1 VPNRLQMLAAKIR
14 ATLQQKRI
22 VVELEDEVELHIQ
35 MLTERLLQQG
45 MEAKSAA
52 AAARRQFGN
61 ATVLREQHYTQST
74 FSFLT
79 TLWRDVRFGARQ
91 LQRNP
96 LLTFVGVASLAL
108 GVGANTAIFA
118 GAKRVLFD
126 TLPVTQPHELRMLTW
141 LSGREQVV
149 PPVWGD
155 VYSNDHGGLTSNA
168 FSYPVLQEL
177 RKRANAVQDFIAF
190 KDVTMTAT
198 VDGHPEIA
206 GVEMMSGN
214 AFRALGIE
222 PALGRVLTSSDDAGP
237 GNGAAVVISQ
247 GYWAERFGRSRSVIG
262 KEILLNGVPVTIVG
276 VTAGRFGG
284 LQMGAA
290 EKMFVPLTMQPLL
303 MPRAQNSSISLLN
316 NPQSWWLQIL
326 VRLRPDVPEA
336 RAQAELDATLRH
348 AAMPV
353 LTQTADAAQFH
364 LKMENGDRGL
374 DYLRGQY
381 EAPSY
386 LLLGLAGL
394 ILLLACVNLANL
406 LLARST
412 SRQREMSTR
421 IALGASPQSILR
433 QVLTESLLLSWLGG
447 GVGLLLGYLVRNAIP
462 NLLERAPGLE
472 RVQVNFDWTVV
483 LFTMGI
489 SLAAGLLFGLAPAW
503 QAARSAANGSLRD
516 SGMSTA
522 NRRRLLLDKGLV
534 IGQIALS
541 AILLVAAGLFAHTL
555 LNLNRIPLGFQA
567 DHILQFRLSLP
578 RARYNDAQ
586 MTRFFQQLQEKLASL
601 PGVRSETVSSIG
613 IIGDGHS
620 GSTFRVMGR
629 PQEKDPAR
637 VQALGVGVD
646 FFQTLEIPILQGRAF
661 NADDTATTPKV
672 AVVNRALARKFFPN
686 ENPVGQTFE
695 ADQEDIAGAVE
706 IVGIA
711 ADTRYA
717 DLREKTPPIFY
728 VPYVQNV
735 NGPGRMVVELRTA
748 ATPGSVLPEVRAA
761 VESLDRDLPLIDVRT
776 MKQQVKSTFSD
787 EQALAQ
793 LTGCF
798 SLLALA
804 LACIGIYGIM
814 AYTVTARTAEIGL
827 RIALGATA
835 TQVIGR
841 ILREAFWLAAFG
853 ILVGLAAALWLARFI
868 GSMLY
873 GLGIADPLTLGATAL
888 VLISISLLAAFAP
901 ARRAAHIDP
910 IRALRHD

>member
-1 VPNRLQMLAAKIR
+1 MSHRLRMIAAKIR
-14 ATLQQKRI
+14 ATFQRKRMA
-22 VVELEDEVELHIQ
+22 VDLENEVQLHIH
-35 MLTERLLQQG
+35 MLTNRFIQQG
-45 MEAKSAA
+45 IEPGNAE

-61 ATVLREQHYTQST
+61 STLLREQHYTQST

-126 TLPVTQPHELRMLTW
+126 TLPIKRPQELRLLTW
-141 LSGREQVV
+141 TSGREQPV

-155 VYSNDHGGLTSNA
+155 VSSNNKGGLTSNA
-168 FSYPVLQEL
+168 FSYPVLQEI
-177 RKRANAVQDFIAF
+177 RKRVDAVEDFIAF
-190 KDVTMTAT
+190 KDVSMTAT
-198 VDGHPEIA
+198 IDGHPEIA
-206 GVEMMSGN
+206 GVEMISGN
-214 AFRALGIE
+214 AFGALGVE
-222 PALGRVLTSSDDAGP
+222 PVLGRLLTSSDDAGP
-237 GNGAAVVISQ
+237 GNGSAAVISQ

-276 VTAGRFGG
+276 VTAGRFAG

-290 EKMFVPLTMQPLL
+290 EKIFVPLTMQPLL
-303 MPRAQNSSISLLN
+303 VPRAQNSSVSLLD

-326 VRLRPDVPEA
+326 VRLRPDIPEA

-353 LTQTADAAQFH
+353 LSQTADVGQFH
-364 LKMENGDRGL
+364 VKMENGDRGL

-421 IALGASPQSILR
+421 IALGASRQGILR
-433 QVLTESLLLSWLGG
+433 QVLIESLLLSSLGG
-447 GVGLLLGYLVRNAIP
+447 GMGLLFGYLVRNLISSIFDS
-462 NLLERAPGLE
+462 APGLD
-472 RVQVNFDWTVV
+472 QVHVDFDWTVV

-503 QAARSAANGSLRD
+503 QAAQSSVNAGLRD
-516 SGMSTA
+516 SGMVIA

-567 DHILQFRLSLP
+567 DHILLFRLNPP
-578 RARYNDAQ
+578 RTRYSDSQ
-586 MTRFFQQLQEKLASL
+586 MIALYQKLEERLAAM
-601 PGVRSETVSSIG
+601 PGVRSATMSDIA

-620 GSTFRVMGR
+620 GSTFHISDR
-629 PQEKDPAR
+629 PREKNAVR
-637 VQALGVGVD
+637 VQTNGVGVD
-646 FFQTLEIPILQGRAF
+646 FFQTMGIPILRGRGF
-661 NADDTATTPKV
+661 NDGDTASSPKV
-672 AVVNRALARKFFPN
+672 AVVNAALARKFFPHQS
-686 ENPVGQTFE
+686 PIGQTFE
-695 ADQEDIAGAVE
+695 ADAEDVQGPIE

-717 DLREKTPPIFY
+717 DMRSAIPPTFY
-728 VPYVQNV
+728 VPYRQRLHASRIVI
-735 NGPGRMVVELRTA
+735 ELRTA

-761 VESLDRDLPLIDVRT
+761 VDSLDKDLPLIDVRT
-776 MKQQVKSTFSD
+776 MKQQVRSTFAD

-798 SLLALA
+798 GILALA

-814 AYTVTARTAEIGL
+814 AYTVTARSAEIGL
-827 RIALGATA
+827 RIALGATM
-835 TQVIGR
+835 TQVVGR
-841 ILREAFWLAAFG
+841 ILREALWLAGLG
-853 ILVGLAAALWLARFI
+853 IVIGLAVALWLTRFI
-868 GSMLY
+868 AAMLY
-873 GLGIADPLTLGATAL
+873 GLGVADPLTLGATAL
-888 VLISISLLAAFAP
+888 LLTSVSLLAAFAP

-910 IRALRHD
+910 VRALRQD